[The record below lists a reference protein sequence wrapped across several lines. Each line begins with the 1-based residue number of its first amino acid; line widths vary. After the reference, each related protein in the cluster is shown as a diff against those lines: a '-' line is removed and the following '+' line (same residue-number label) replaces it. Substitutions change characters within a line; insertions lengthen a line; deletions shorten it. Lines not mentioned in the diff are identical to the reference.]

1 MHLSA
6 NVQRT
11 NYVMDIPDGLA
22 SLMFIYYQLVNENG
36 NRQGCGEQICNRNLP
51 TTRPTQRNAEREDRP
66 GLARLL
72 PSEQETGS
80 DFSR

>member
-1 MHLSA
+1 MHLPA

-11 NYVMDIPDGLA
+11 NHVMDIPDGLA
-22 SLMFIYYQLVNENG
+22 SFVFIHCQLVNENG
-36 NRQGCGEQICNRNLP
+36 NRQGCGEHIGNRTLP

-80 DFSR
+80 DCSH